1 MVDRLDSYL
10 RVLGLEPG
18 ASPDAIKA
26 AYHDLT
32 KVWHPDRF
40 SHDAELQRKAGE
52 QLQAINEAYERLHSY
67 EPDQEPRDRAIP
79 LHGEGP
85 RVIRPL
91 RRMIPLDRVW
101 IIVTVVAVLIVL
113 LLVVSAT

>member
-1 MVDRLDSYL
+1 MADSPDSCF

-18 ASPDAIKA
+18 ASPESIKS
-26 AYHDLT
+26 AYRDLT

-52 QLQAINEAYERLHSY
+52 RLQAINEAYEKLRSY
-67 EPDQEPRDRAIP
+67 EPDSEPRARGIP

>member
-1 MVDRLDSYL
+1 MNSHL

-18 ASPDAIKA
+18 ASREAIKS
-26 AYHDLT
+26 AYRDLT

-52 QLQAINEAYERLHSY
+52 QLQAINEAYEKLRSY
-67 EPDQEPRDRAIP
+67 EPDQEPGDSTIP
-79 LHGEGP
+79 LHGAGP
-85 RVIRPL
+85 RVIRP
-91 RRMIPLDRVW
+91 RRRIIPLDRVW
-101 IIVTVVAVLIVL
+101 IIVTVAVVLIVL